1 MLSMIF
7 RYPILMS
14 IGNGNINYIQLP
26 IKDDDDVRLMFH
38 VVAQIPPSNTI
49 EMYLQTRPRDHSFEL
64 SPSFDQEIMGHDVEI
79 PAKGNSAV
87 QIDEM
92 DENLA
97 HNDEMG
103 GNLALDEI
111 NEMHYDDEPP
121 TNKVSSDDGEHIM
134 PSPMFKQLNWDAIN
148 SMTAEPLTPRT
159 GLWNESNE
167 LFKGLRFE
175 KPQLWAVRCKKWQEG
190 CNWRLRACRRK
201 SHGMFEINQV
211 RRRIWEAKR
220 KAMLRVFG
228 DWDESYQHCRSG
240 MNILQ
245 LTNPGTK
252 VVWKTIPLG
261 GFLGTCGLCVFFGHL
276 GQVLKGSNIAD
287 QLYKLMEESQDS
299 WSWFLIALR
308 HHVTQREGICLIS
321 DRHAGINA
329 AVRNPS
335 VGWSPPHAQHRYC
348 LRHVDIGM
356 GWMTTNIAECIN
368 GVLKGARMLPII
380 ALVQLTFYRCVSYF
394 ETRRAEIRARIAV
407 GDVYTAYAI
416 EKFRRAEAKAS
427 GHTVTIF
434 HRIHETFEVI
444 TALHGFHMDKGRNKQ
459 VVKLNEGTCS
469 CNKWQSFGIP
479 CSHVLAVSAH
489 MRIDSWQL
497 VEKYY
502 RLDAYAS
509 CYAPEFNPIP
519 HESYWPYPDFPI
531 LHPDPT
537 SMRDKGRPRSSRIRN
552 EMDLKETS
560 VRIRCGLCKIAGHNR
575 RNCPTK
581 DGGQSSNP
589 FLMTIKV
596 SPHDG
601 AGTLDPTVF
610 TWTGHTQVIWQHGQV
625 LTRRSFIVDDVRRS
639 SIAPVLLDGR
649 IIPLLQQAG
658 FYGGVHDY
666 TIGYCHV
673 DWTTRLTPGDTDID
687 GQRFILT
694 WLSQSFPTLAPD
706 ADEESIQR
714 YTRAYILQL
723 IGGIVG
729 LWVWERFPFIA
740 PHRLRIAPHD
750 DQLPPPPLAIRWR
763 DEFQTTSISMHVLAQ
778 YRHHLDRLTAD
789 QIIWQPYVD
798 DMNVG
803 LPDYCT
809 AWERYMF
816 GFRQGIP
823 QPCDNESILHKCDL
837 RGRHDVDW
845 TTRHGDYI
853 RVGALGTTSIHQ
865 IYDIAPP
872 DDFRIRRLCTTV
884 LEAIHEMDRLDAPF
898 SVDATT
904 QLQPPSGDVR
914 PTRRGPRTREIRH
927 TPAVARVRPSTDI
940 SPPPHQQ
947 PTSSIT
953 RSGGV
958 RTKGGG
964 PHTRSSPPPHQQ
976 PISSITRSGGGV
988 RTRGGG
994 PHTRSSPPP
1003 HQQPISPIT
1012 RSGGVRTRGRGAHT
1026 RGTRHTSILRDAPS
1040 TDISLPPVQET
1051 PITPMEVPS
1060 TPPVVP
1066 LVASSPPSIEA
1077 TLVHEE
1083 LVHIANDDQQGQKTN
1098 RGRGHGRGRGRRHG
1112 RGAHGGL
1119 HVNP

>member
-1 MLSMIF
+1 
-7 RYPILMS
+7 
-14 IGNGNINYIQLP
+14 
-26 IKDDDDVRLMFH
+26 
-38 VVAQIPPSNTI
+38 
-49 EMYLQTRPRDHSFEL
+49 
-64 SPSFDQEIMGHDVEI
+64 
-79 PAKGNSAV
+79 
-87 QIDEM
+87 M

-103 GNLALDEI
+103 GNLAVVTQSVMGATNNYVDIPFTNENDDVEFYDEDEI

-121 TNKVSSDDGEHIM
+121 TNKVSSDDGEHVM

-175 KPQLWAVRCKKWQEG
+175 SKEDLQYAVKRYAICRNQHLVVCESEPQLWAVRCKKWQEG

-201 SHGMFEINQV
+201 SHGMFEITKYAVPHTCVYPKLSQDHSQLDSTLIAREIQNVVQRDHTTSIATLHQIV
-211 RRRIWEAKR
+211 KDKFGYDVHYRRIWEAKR

-228 DWDESYQHCRSG
+228 DWDESYQALPKW

-261 GFLGTCGLCVFFGHL
+261 GICGNVRFMRVFWHL

-329 AVRNPS
+329 ANKVLKELAYRAGCQHQPQKYERYMEELKRLDEKS
-335 VGWSPPHAQHRYC
+335 VAWFSKLDTQKWTQAYDLGYRY
-348 LRHVDIGM
+348 
-356 GWMTTNIAECIN
+356 GWMTTNIAKCIN
-368 GVLKGARMLPII
+368 GVLKGARMLPIT

-394 ETRRAEIRARIAV
+394 ETRRAEIRARMAMEMC
-407 GDVYTAYAI
+407 TLL
-416 EKFRRAEAKAS
+416 
-427 GHTVTIF
+427 
-434 HRIHETFEVI
+434 I

-459 VVKLNEGTCS
+459 VVKLNEV
-469 CNKWQSFGIP
+469 K
-479 CSHVLAVSAH
+479 
-489 MRIDSWQL
+489 
-497 VEKYY
+497 KYY

-552 EMDLKETS
+552 EMDLKEPS
-560 VRIRCGLCKIAGHNR
+560 
-575 RNCPTK
+575 
-581 DGGQSSNP
+581 
-589 FLMTIKV
+589 V

-601 AGTLDPTVF
+601 AGTLDSTVLHDRPH
-610 TWTGHTQVIWQHGQV
+610 TGHLQHGQRWRPETHTFHLPQGECTITLQDIAMLIGLPV
-625 LTRRSFIVDDVRRS
+625 DGDVVTGSTCLDWRRVCYS
-639 SIAPVLLDGR
+639 LLG
-649 IIPLLQQAG
+649 
-658 FYGGVHDY
+658 
-666 TIGYCHV
+666 
-673 DWTTRLTPGDTDID
+673 LTPGDTDID
-687 GQRFILT
+687 GQRLHLT

-723 IGGIVG
+723 IGGFLFSGKSSDKVHLMFLPLLEDLRLL

-778 YRHHLDRLTAD
+778 YRHHLDPLTAD

-798 DMNVG
+798 DMN
-803 LPDYCT
+803 
-809 AWERYMF
+809 F

-853 RVGALGTTSIHQ
+853 RRWSSRREHIARGEMAIGSLGYHDP
-865 IYDIAPP
+865 YMVW
-872 DDFRIRRLCTTV
+872 LCTTV

-904 QLQPPSGDVR
+904 QLQPPSGD
-914 PTRRGPRTREIRH
+914 
-927 TPAVARVRPSTDI
+927 
-940 SPPPHQQ
+940 Q

-958 RTKGGG
+958 RTRGGG
-964 PHTRSSPPPHQQ
+964 SHTRSSPPLYQQ
-976 PISSITRSGGGV
+976 PISPITRSGGV

-1003 HQQPISPIT
+1003 HQQPISP
-1012 RSGGVRTRGRGAHT
+1012 
-1026 RGTRHTSILRDAPS
+1026 LLD
-1040 TDISLPPVQET
+1040 QEET

-1098 RGRGHGRGRGRRHG
+1098 RGRGRGRRRVVELMEG
-1112 RGAHGGL
+1112 YMLAL
-1119 HVNP
+1119 